1 MNLAKYK
8 VNGKELELVQGDI
21 TQARADAIVNA
32 ANSSLMGGGGVDGA
46 IHRSAGPRLLESCKE
61 IVNKQGK
68 LPAGQAVIT
77 PGFDLTAS
85 YVIHTV
91 GPIWRGGSENEED
104 ILQAAYANCLDIAAS
119 YDLKEVA
126 FPAISCGAYGF
137 PLQKAVPI
145 ALNALKNGLEQKKVE
160 KVAIYLFSAT
170 DWQKWKDVADELLTA
185 K

>member
-1 MNLAKYK
+1 MSSAKYK

-21 TQARADAIVNA
+21 TRASVDAIVNA

-46 IHRSAGPRLLESCKE
+46 IHRAAGPRLLESCKE

-77 PGFDLTAS
+77 PGFDLPAS

-91 GPIWRGGSENEED
+91 GPIWRGGKENEQEV
-104 ILQAAYANCLDIAAS
+104 LQSAYKNCLEIVAS
-119 YDLKEVA
+119 YGLKELA

-137 PLQKAVPI
+137 PLDKAVPI
-145 ALNALKNGLEQKKVE
+145 ALKTLKAGLDANKIE
-160 KVAIYLFSAT
+160 KVSIYLFSSA
-170 DWQKWKDVADELLTA
+170 DWQNWKDVADQLLTG
-185 K
+185 